1 MKSREYKDR
10 EKKRKEKSTW
20 GNVKPEP
27 RSAEEQS
34 VFGAA
39 EANAEHKDSDN
50 VSSSNMDPEPREGA
64 SPDSKET
71 EGKKDWQQLS
81 KKEQKRSDGR
91 KGGYPKN

>member
-1 MKSREYKDR
+1 MKSQDYKNK
-10 EKKRKEKSTW
+10 EKKRKDKTTW
-20 GNVKPEP
+20 GNIKPEP

-39 EANAEHKDSDN
+39 EANAEHSDSDN

-64 SPDSKET
+64 GSGHKEG
-71 EGKKDWQQLS
+71 EGQKDWQQLS
-81 KKEQKRSDGR
+81 KEEHRRSDSR